1 MGVAVALLSNP
12 RSTGNRAQLPRI
24 RAYCAAHPEIFHYEV
39 EHVEQIGA
47 ALASI
52 ALVRPRVI
60 AINGGDGT
68 VQAVLTELHNGGH
81 FPPGQVPP
89 VAVLPNGK
97 TNLIAL
103 DLGATGDPM
112 SALENVVALAQGG
125 QLSRHIVER
134 ELISL
139 SNDSVLQPVLGMFLG
154 GAGLAD
160 TILYCRNSLYP
171 LGIPNGLAHFFA
183 GIATFLSMIPLIR
196 RVLPLRS
203 NPVTVTVRRHDAI
216 YGRFAVLIVTTLEKL
231 LFNARPGDGQSAGR
245 MKLLAVD
252 HDLPSLFGM
261 LRVALFGGLGE
272 RDVQGLHFEQ
282 GDSISIEG
290 DRSSVILDGE
300 IFETSRGHPITL
312 TSTAPVP
319 FLKLAA

>member
-1 MGVAVALLSNP
+1 MVAVALLSNP

-24 RAYCAAHPEIFHYEV
+24 RAYCASRPDIFHYEV
-39 EHVEQIGA
+39 EHVDQISA
-47 ALASI
+47 AMRSI

-68 VQAVLTELHNGGH
+68 VQAALTELHNGGH
-81 FPPGQVPP
+81 FAPGCAPP

-103 DLGATGDPM
+103 DLGASGDPLE
-112 SALENVVALAQGG
+112 ALQHVVELTRG
-125 QLSRHIVER
+125 QLGGHIVER

-139 SNDSVLQPVLGMFLG
+139 TDGGTGKPVLGMFLG

-160 TILYCRNSLYP
+160 IILYCRHRIYP
-171 LGIPNGLAHFFA
+171 LGLPNGLSHVVA
-183 GIATFLSMIPLIR
+183 GIMVLLSM
-196 RVLPLRS
+196 LPWLGRLFMPQS
-203 NPVTVTVRRHDAI
+203 NPVTVTVRRDGAI
-216 YGRFAVLIVTTLEKL
+216 KGRFAVLIVTTLEKL
-231 LFNARPGDGQSAGR
+231 LFNAKSGDGLHIGR
-245 MKLLAVD
+245 MKMLAVNSD
-252 HDLPSLFGM
+252 MRSLFGM
-261 LRVALFGGLGE
+261 LRVALFGTLGE
-272 RDVQGLHFEQ
+272 KPVRGLHFER

-300 IFETSRGHPITL
+300 IFEASRGHPITL
-312 TSTAPVP
+312 RSTAPVP